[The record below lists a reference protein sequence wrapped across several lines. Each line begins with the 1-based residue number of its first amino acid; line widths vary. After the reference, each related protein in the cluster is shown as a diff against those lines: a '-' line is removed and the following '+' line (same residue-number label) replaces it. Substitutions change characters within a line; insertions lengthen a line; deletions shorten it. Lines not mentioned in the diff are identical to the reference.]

1 MIFEQ
6 IENLE
11 LRTDASFTQRSQI
24 EHHTGNSPLD
34 IVEIGMVSQV
44 PLDYMHLVCLG
55 IVKKLMKSSI
65 KSQII
70 PVGFI
75 SNRLQRTSK
84 YIPLEFARKCR
95 ALDEIDR
102 LKATEFRLFLLY
114 LGPVILHD
122 VLSIDHLFHFNA
134 LHCVMRILSHPS
146 EYQRNNS
153 YAHDLLVY
161 FVKNMGIL
169 YGQES
174 IVFNVHG
181 LLHIA
186 EDCRKLWSFR

>member
-84 YIPLEFARKCR
+84 YITLEFARKCR

-102 LKATEFRLFLLY
+102 LKATEFRLFFY
-114 LGPVILHD
+114 IWV
-122 VLSIDHLFHFNA
+122 
-134 LHCVMRILSHPS
+134 
-146 EYQRNNS
+146 Q
-153 YAHDLLVY
+153 
-161 FVKNMGIL
+161 
-169 YGQES
+169 
-174 IVFNVHG
+174 
-181 LLHIA
+181 
-186 EDCRKLWSFR
+186 